1 MDNMFIFNVKSENMW
16 KKLPILEVVHVE
28 EYVDFIIIIKN
39 HGGMGTVS
47 IGLMAYEKD
56 DSAVILA
63 MKRIKENKIN
73 DIKQFKK
80 EANLWI
86 SLKHPNIV
94 KALIFVEIS
103 DEFCL
108 FMEPV
113 LPNKNGQ
120 TNLNDYLSE
129 NITLK
134 QILDWSIQFCYAMI
148 YLQSNGV
155 AIHRDI
161 KPQNILIS
169 NNLLKI
175 TDFGIANSLNI
186 EKNYAQRLSGTFE
199 YQAPETFL
207 GKYDVKSDIYSW
219 GIVLY
224 QMVMKGDYPFVITNE
239 VFKTYN
245 DEVQYYQ
252 NLHENYI
259 VPIIE
264 SPLKNI
270 IYKCLQKDSTKRYK
284 DFKELLC
291 DFKNIY
297 IEFFGND
304 IYEPKLEDF
313 TVTEEILRVNSLHN
327 LGKDQEAWNLLNSI
341 QENEESRPLLS
352 VTYNQLG
359 DTKKSLECYKKEVLD
374 KPLNYESRYGYATR
388 LHEMGDYFE
397 AEVEYN
403 LTLKIKPND
412 KKTLVNLGNLMR
424 DMGSYEESLEYY
436 EKVLKIDSDFFMAKI
451 NKAITFINMKKFD
464 ESQSIV
470 DKLELDKRYTKKYK
484 IKIAEET
491 MRVNEAKGSFL
502 FYKLKREYPE
512 DEQILFEI
520 VHFHI
525 KHQRYHAS
533 IDELYN
539 ILKINPENNEAKHLM
554 AINYGMLADQ
564 EANNENWD
572 KSLENI
578 NKSLEYED
586 IEISW
591 IKKLLILLVKLL
603 FSKEDVFEELKETVE
618 NIKKRKNVIEFIKKD
633 IKNFSEVKNGEQL
646 LLDFINLF

>member
-1 MDNMFIFNVKSENMW
+1 MCEIF
-16 KKLPILEVVHVE
+16 PILEVLHVE
-28 EYVDFIIIIKN
+28 EYVDFIVIKKIK
-39 HGGMGTVS
+39 GGMGTVS
-47 IGLMAYEKD
+47 IGLMAHQEE
-56 DSAVILA
+56 DSASLLA
-63 MKRIKENKIN
+63 MKRINENQIT
-73 DIKQFKK
+73 DIEHFKN

-94 KALIFVEIS
+94 KALTFLEIS
-103 DEFCL
+103 EEFCL

-113 LPNKNGQ
+113 LPNEKGQ
-120 TNLNDYLSE
+120 TNLYDYLNE
-129 NITLK
+129 NLTLK

-148 YLQSNGV
+148 YLQSKGV

-186 EKNYAQRLSGTFE
+186 KNDNQIRLSSTFE

-207 GKYDVKSDIYSW
+207 GICDVKSDIYSW

-224 QMVMKGDYPFVITNE
+224 QMVMKGNYPFIITEE
-239 VFKTYN
+239 VFKTYD

-252 NLHENYI
+252 NLHETYI
-259 VPIIE
+259 VPMIE

-270 IYKCLQKDSTKRYK
+270 INKCLQKDPSKRYN
-284 DFKELLC
+284 DFKELLY
-291 DFKNIY
+291 DFKNVY
-297 IEFFGND
+297 RKFFGND
-304 IYEPKLEDF
+304 IYEPELENF
-313 TVTEEILRVNSLHN
+313 TNTEKILQVTSLHN
-327 LGKDQEAWNLLNSI
+327 LGKHQEAWNLLNSI
-341 QENEESRPLLS
+341 QENEQSRPLLS

-359 DTKKSLECYKKEVLD
+359 DSKKSLECYKKEVLN
-374 KPLNYESRYGYATR
+374 KPSNYESRYGYATR
-388 LHEMGDYFE
+388 LHETGNYFE
-397 AEVEYN
+397 AEVQYN
-403 LTLKIKPND
+403 ITLKLKPND
-412 KKTLVNLGNLMR
+412 KKTLVNLGNLIR
-424 DMGSYEESLEYY
+424 DMGYSEESLEYY
-436 EKVLKIDSDFFMAKI
+436 NKVLKIDSDFFMAKI

-633 IKNFSEVKNGEQL
+633 IKNFSEIKNGEQL